1 MLLSYLDSI
10 LGEVPEY
17 SNYANYEIIRYI
29 LGGIILIFMCS
40 LVYRLILTLFGGWS
54 R

>member
-1 MLLSYLDSI
+1 MILQYLDSI
-10 LGEVPEY
+10 LGQVPQY
-17 SNYANYEIIRYI
+17 SNYQTYEIVRYVI
-29 LGGIILIFMCS
+29 GGVLLIFMVS